1 MGDAMKMENC
11 FRDDH
16 GERTAMQ
23 SAAFVTA
30 VIVCC
35 VFAVFFSAFHFVRAA
50 GNCDLVLD
58 EKINPN
64 TACAGGLIR
73 LPNVGPS
80 RAMAIIEYRNSCDEA
95 QKAFK
100 TGTDLQKIKGI
111 GPKTVESITPWLC
124 FE

>member
-1 MGDAMKMENC
+1 MKMENC
-11 FRDDH
+11 FRNDH
-16 GERTAMQ
+16 GERTDMQ
-23 SAAFVTA
+23 STAFVTA

-50 GNCDLVLD
+50 GNCDFVLD

-64 TACAGGLIR
+64 TACAGSLIR

-100 TGTDLQKIKGI
+100 TGADLQKIKGI
-111 GPKTVESITPWLC
+111 GPKTVESVTPWLC

>member
-1 MGDAMKMENC
+1 MKMENVL
-11 FRDDH
+11 RDDH

-35 VFAVFFSAFHFVRAA
+35 VFAVFFSALHFVRAA
-50 GNCDLVLD
+50 GNCDFVLD

-64 TACAGGLIR
+64 TACTGSLIR

-80 RAMAIIEYRNSCDEA
+80 RAMAIIEYRSSCDAAER
-95 QKAFK
+95 AFE
-100 TGTDLQKIKGI
+100 TGADLQKIKGI